1 MALPLVD
8 RTQVG
13 SSTLLPSALLD
24 KLFLPLGP
32 PSLEVT
38 EAQCPGEFRGRQ
50 AALFS
55 FFWQMLKLSCCLYY
69 RDTINLLSE
78 PLHVSVKCYDLPC
91 EQTDSTNTDTEE
103 KNF

>member
-1 MALPLVD
+1 M
-8 RTQVG
+8 G

-24 KLFLPLGP
+24 KLFLPLGL

-69 RDTINLLSE
+69 RDTINFLLSE
-78 PLHVSVKCYDLPC
+78 PLRVSVKFYALPC